1 MANTRVMRLFT
12 SKDVSTAASGLT
24 VNTVTNGSVVPFKA
38 NDNTQLLATDTV
50 TESNEIFLVQGETG
64 TISSTGAAKG
74 NLVSPSIKGVTVRD
88 YRGEIFKAY
97 RQEIVYVG
105 HKPSNTTTHAAGSG
119 AIVAANSSEYSMLIK
134 FKGQQEILWRASRYN
149 YTSDT
154 SATQLEI
161 ATAFVTKIN
170 ADTAIGAVA
179 VVVGDGTGANG
190 VTGATNYGIQVIF
203 NANLYGSVGLPDVYP
218 TVTNAFST
226 TPVATDVNYSPG
238 NGNQVQMLD
247 VEFTSQSNMGFKNR
261 IWFPGGDTTAVP
273 TTYIVAQ
280 SASALT
286 GTCATTAGDR
296 RVTGTGTFFLT
307 ELAVGDA
314 ININGTRYSVRTI
327 TSDVALALDNPAIDT
342 NAADASTKEEGYDI
356 VVIAHDNTMASA
368 RAGETIELAPMQT
381 LVAFPSK
388 LTNASAKTTFL
399 TAMNTWMASTPKQF
413 APIVL

>member
-1 MANTRVMRLFT
+1 MANTRVLRLFT

-38 NDNTQLLATDTV
+38 VDNTQLLATDTV

-64 TISSTGAAKG
+64 NIASTGAAKG
-74 NLVSPSIKGVTVRD
+74 NLVGTFIKGNTVRD
-88 YRGEIFKAY
+88 YRGEQFKAY
-97 RQEIVYVG
+97 RQEVVYVG
-105 HKPSNTTTHAAGSG
+105 AKPSASADYTTGTG
-119 AIVAANSSEYSMLIK
+119 AIVIANSSEYSMLIK
-134 FKGQQEILWRASRYN
+134 FKGQQEILWRVSRYN

-170 ADTAIGAVA
+170 ADTAVGATAA
-179 VVVGDGTGANG
+179 VTGNGTGDNG
-190 VTGATNYGIQVIF
+190 VTGATAWGIQVIF

-238 NGNQVQMLD
+238 NGNQVQMQN
-247 VEFTSQSNMGFKNR
+247 VEFDSQSNMGFKNR
-261 IWFPGGDTTAVP
+261 IWFPGGDTTSVP
-273 TTYIVAQ
+273 TNYIAAQ
-280 SASALT
+280 TASALT
-286 GTCATTAGDR
+286 GTIVSTEGDR
-296 RVTGTGTFFLT
+296 RVVGTGTFFLT

-314 ININGTRYSVRTI
+314 VYISSVRYSVKAI
-327 TSDVALALDNPAIDT
+327 TTDLALVLETPALDT
-342 NAADASTKEEGYDI
+342 NAGAAMTKEEGYDI
-356 VVIAHDNTMASA
+356 VVIAHDNYFASA
-368 RAGETIELAPMQT
+368 RAGETVELAPMQT